1 MPVDP
6 GIAITP
12 EYAARMRKAGLWKDE
27 MLIDFLA
34 KHASGQ
40 PDKVAVVDRK
50 SGKPTPTVS

>member
-34 KHASGQ
+34 KHAAELPTKAAADGASGAAAPQ
-40 PDKVAVVDRK
+40 PQ
-50 SGKPTPTVS
+50 